1 MHSLL
6 TKVFAFQ
13 KLHDPAKIHHCDP
26 LAYAPY
32 QSQIMADKQ
41 TANVLFLY
49 KLYQQLRNLIL
60 YGDIQRPCC
69 LITDQKLGLN
79 GNRTGNCH
87 SLQLTAGKLMRIAA
101 DEFFWKS
108 NLLKQSAHFFQTFCF
123 ADPIEVPP
131 GFHKIGSHLHSW
143 TK

>member
-6 TKVFAFQ
+6 TKGFAFQ

-60 YGDIQRPCC
+60 YGDIQRPVASSQ
-69 LITDQKLGLN
+69 IRSLG
-79 GNRTGNCH
+79 
-87 SLQLTAGKLMRIAA
+87 
-101 DEFFWKS
+101 
-108 NLLKQSAHFFQTFCF
+108 
-123 ADPIEVPP
+123 
-131 GFHKIGSHLHSW
+131 
-143 TK
+143 